1 MRFMMFGMRHRRSRN
16 VFLQLMA
23 AASLGAVRIQA
34 AFLEAWATRKGN
46 TLPVCRT
53 TPEEMLKLA
62 MQAEQ
67 KRATKVCG

>member
-16 VFLQLMA
+16 VILQLLA
-23 AASLGAVRIQA
+23 AASRGAVRLQA
-34 AFLEAWATRKGN
+34 ALMEAWATRKGHVS
-46 TLPVCRT
+46 PVCRT

-67 KRATKVCG
+67 KRVTKVCG